1 MKSKTIINVL
11 LGALLFCSAG
21 ISAMDWP
28 VNSGEI
34 VRNFGSNEEGMPN
47 LGVCFRAEG
56 PVRAAD
62 AGELLFINDPANGA
76 SGIPSPMGAWIA
88 IDHRDG
94 LLSIYSR
101 FDDTSSRAPS
111 LIEKDS
117 ILTTTGKSGWSDQTG
132 VCFSLFDR
140 RERRWVNPAMII
152 SPREDTIPPNIL
164 AVYLKNFEGNILNLS
179 QIRTITQGRYTVFV
193 ETSDTIPGNNNH
205 PLAPNRI
212 ICSLNGIELGT
223 LNFETFSV
231 RDGILMVYR
240 NSLAPAR
247 QVYAAFPA
255 FEVADIGFTRGQAT
269 LEIIVQDI
277 NGNTRNV
284 TYRLQV
290 D

>member
-1 MKSKTIINVL
+1 MKSKTIITIL
-11 LGALLFCSAG
+11 LGAVLFCSG
-21 ISAMDWP
+21 IPAMDWP
-28 VNSGEI
+28 VSGGEI
-34 VRNFGSNEEGMPN
+34 VRNFGSNNQGMPI
-47 LGVCFRAEG
+47 LGVCFQVEG

-62 AGELLFINDPANGA
+62 AGDLLFINDPANGA
-76 SGIPSPMGAWIA
+76 SKIPSPMGAWIA
-88 IDHRDG
+88 VDHRDG
-94 LLSIYSR
+94 LLSVYSR
-101 FDDTSSRAPS
+101 FDDTSPRAPS

-117 ILTTTGKSGWSDQTG
+117 ILTTAGTSGWSDRTG

-152 SPREDTIPPNIL
+152 TPREDTIPPNVL
-164 AVYLKNFEGNILNLS
+164 AVYLKNIDGNVLNLT
-179 QIRTITQGRYTVFV
+179 QTRTIAQGRYTVFV
-193 ETSDTIPGNNNH
+193 ETIDTISGNNDH

-212 ICSLNGIELGT
+212 ICSLNGVELGT

-231 RDGILMVYR
+231 RDGILMVHR

-247 QVYAAFPA
+247 QVYAASPA

-284 TYRLQV
+284 TYRLQE

>member
-1 MKSKTIINVL
+1 MKRKLITGVL
-11 LGALLFCSAG
+11 LGVILFCYPG
-21 ISAMDWP
+21 PSAMDWP
-28 VNSGEI
+28 VSGGEI
-34 VRNFGSNEEGMPN
+34 VKNFGFNDRGMPS
-47 LGVCFRAEG
+47 LGVCFQAEG

-62 AGELLFINDPANGA
+62 AGELLFISDPANGA
-76 SGIPSPMGAWIA
+76 SKIPSPMGAWIA
-88 IDHRDG
+88 VDHRDG

-101 FDDTSSRAPS
+101 FDDVSPRAPS

-117 ILTTTGKSGWSDQTG
+117 ILATAGKSGWSDLTG
-132 VCFSLFDR
+132 VYFFLFDR

-152 SPREDTIPPNIL
+152 NPRADTIPPNVL
-164 AVYLKNFEGNILNLS
+164 AVYLKNFEGDLLNLS

-193 ETSDTIPGNNNH
+193 ETVDTILENNNY

-231 RDGILMVYR
+231 RDGILMVHR

-247 QVYAAFPA
+247 QVYAASQA

-277 NGNTRNV
+277 TGNTRNV